1 MCIVVE
7 QDPEARYRD
16 VLFNNKNVH
25 ITHTNIPMVYNRPDT
40 FWELIGQPVVK
51 EYHPI
56 YEPIRSFKDVLWP
69 APVPAVA
76 TPKPTSLC
84 TTSIPY
90 HHCNVGQYY

>member
-1 MCIVVE
+1 VCIVVE

-16 VLFNNKNVH
+16 VLFNNNH
-25 ITHTNIPMVYNRPDT
+25 TTHTNIPMVYNRPDT

-69 APVPAVA
+69 APAPATVT
-76 TPKPTSLC
+76 TPKPTSLYV
-84 TTSIPY
+84 TTLHY
-90 HHCNVGQYY
+90 HHRNVSQ